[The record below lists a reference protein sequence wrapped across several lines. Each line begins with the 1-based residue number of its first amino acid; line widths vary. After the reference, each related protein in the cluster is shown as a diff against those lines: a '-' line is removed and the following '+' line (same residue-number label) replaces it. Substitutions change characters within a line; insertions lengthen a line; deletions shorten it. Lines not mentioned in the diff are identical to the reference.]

1 MSLRNYQPGDSP
13 RSIAWKAW
21 ARGAP
26 LMVAQYQGTGGS
38 EHLLSFAGLESLD
51 LEARLSQLCS
61 WVHDCARLDAACA
74 LQLPGVAL
82 PLGHGAAHRTKLL
95 RALALYGGEA
105 GGEAGGEQHTG
116 GSA

>member
-38 EHLLSFAGLESLD
+38 EHLLSFAGLESLG
-51 LEARLSQLCS
+51 LEARLSQLCA
-61 WVHDCARLDAACA
+61 WILECARVDAACA
-74 LQLPGVAL
+74 LQLPGVDL
-82 PLGHGAAHRTKLL
+82 PLGRGAAHRTNLL
-95 RALALYGGEA
+95 RALALYGNESAGESPA
-105 GGEAGGEQHTG
+105 GG
-116 GSA
+116 SP